1 LHRVKL
7 IWVAIAVTA
16 STGALAQQPPN
27 PNNNMDRPPEFSC
40 AHGQPLDF
48 TKDELEQRALE
59 EIARKGGRLPAHYT
73 LMLKRWGCDWW
84 VFLLQEPAVP
94 GADFGV
100 LVDGISGL
108 PKQYLRR

>member
-1 LHRVKL
+1 MKP
-7 IWVAIAVTA
+7 IWVAIAAAAMT
-16 STGALAQQPPN
+16 SALAQQPH
-27 PNNNMDRPPEFSC
+27 PNNNTDRPPEFSC
-40 AHGQPLDF
+40 PGGQPLDF

-59 EIARKGGRLPAHYT
+59 EIARKGGRPPAHYT

-84 VFLLQEPAVP
+84 VFLLQEPSVP